1 MKKTFTL
8 SISLLLILMLCLA
21 SCNTVDAEGLWE
33 NATHRRDMTFGNG
46 EKTVTVVVK
55 VEDKSVN
62 FTVKTDEEYLGDAL
76 IAHGLIE
83 GEEGAYG
90 LYVKKVNGI
99 TADYEKDNAYW
110 AFYIGSTLAPSS
122 VDATEITEGET
133 YAFMVTKS

>member
-1 MKKTFTL
+1 MKKTLTL

-33 NATHRRDMTFGNG
+33 NATYRRNMTFGNG

-90 LYVKKVNGI
+90 I
-99 TADYEKDNAYW
+99 
-110 AFYIGSTLAPSS
+110 
-122 VDATEITEGET
+122 
-133 YAFMVTKS
+133 